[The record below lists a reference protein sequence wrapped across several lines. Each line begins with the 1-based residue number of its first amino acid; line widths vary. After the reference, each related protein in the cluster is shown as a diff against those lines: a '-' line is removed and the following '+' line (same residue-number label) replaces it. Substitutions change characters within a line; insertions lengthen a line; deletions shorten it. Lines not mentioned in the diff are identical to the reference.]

1 METAF
6 TAIISGIYL
15 GITLLLFAYNI
26 NYYYFI
32 YLAIKYNQNPEE
44 VDIPFSGD
52 LPKTTVQLPIYN
64 ELYVAERLINQI
76 ADLDYPRDLLEIQV
90 LDDSND
96 ETTQLIENTVRKLK
110 AQGIPIEHY
119 HRTNRT
125 GFKAGALAEGLKKAS
140 GEFIAIFDA
149 DFLPESD
156 FLRKVLP
163 HFRNPKIAFVQTRW
177 DHLNRNFSLLTFL
190 QSLAIDTH
198 FIIEQVARHSG
209 GYWFNF
215 NGTAGIWRRSAIQD
229 AGGWK
234 DDTLTEDL
242 DLSYRAMLKGW
253 NALYLRDVK
262 APAELPVSF
271 NAYRKQQ
278 HRWAR
283 GSLECAIKYL
293 PIIWKSTLPAS
304 IKIESSFHLTGYATH
319 LLMFLMCSLYPI
331 VALLNATNIS
341 ILSFFTIGLIF
352 NMSLFAP
359 SLAILTSQIQ
369 LGRKNWRLLPSVFL
383 STAFGFGM
391 MLNTVRAALQII
403 PKKINSFE
411 RTPKFGITQKGQ
423 IWKQKKY
430 QLTLDPIVYYELA
443 YILFNI
449 GTICIAILNHYWSIS
464 IFATVFCIG
473 LLLTSSSTLV
483 QTFSAN
489 RQFKKQHLKV

>member
-1 METAF
+1 MET
-6 TAIISGIYL
+6 TITSIISGLYL

-26 NYYYFI
+26 NYYFFI
-32 YLAIKYNQNPEE
+32 YLAIQYHRKPAKA
-44 VDIPFSGD
+44 DIPFSGP

-64 ELYVAERLINQI
+64 ELYVVERLINQV
-76 ADLDYPRDLLEIQV
+76 ALLDYPKDLLEIQV
-90 LDDSND
+90 LDDSTD
-96 ETTQLIENTVRKLK
+96 ETTQLIGQVVKKIK
-110 AQGIPIEHY
+110 AKGIQIEHF
-119 HRTNRT
+119 HRKNRS
-125 GFKAGALAEGLKKAS
+125 GYKAGALAAGLEKAS

-149 DFLPESD
+149 DFMPGTD

-163 HFRNPKIAFVQTRW
+163 HFENPTIAFVQTRW
-177 DHLNRNFSLLTFL
+177 DHLNRNYSLLTFL

-198 FIIEQVARHSG
+198 FIIEQVARNSR

-283 GSLECAIKYL
+283 GSLECAVKYL
-293 PIIWKSTLPAS
+293 PIIWRSKLPAS
-304 IKIESSFHLTGYATH
+304 IKIESTFHLTGYATH
-319 LLMFLMCSLYPI
+319 LLMFLMCSLYPL

-341 ILSFFTIGLIF
+341 MLSFFTFGLLF
-352 NMSLFAP
+352 NLSLFAP

-391 MLNTVRAALQII
+391 MINTVRAALQII
-403 PKKINSFE
+403 PKKVNEFE

-430 QLTLDPIVYYELA
+430 QLTLDPIVYFEFA
-443 YILFNI
+443 YIFFNI
-449 GTICIAILNHYWSIS
+449 GTMGIAFLNQYWSIL
-464 IFATVFCIG
+464 IFATIFCIG
-473 LLLTSSSTLV
+473 LLLTSSSTLM

-489 RQFKKQHLKV
+489 RNYNNKHLKV